1 VLIDSGERDPELDIT
16 PILDE
21 VDESEIDKTSLNSLT
36 DLGFDKDI
44 SMLAIKRV
52 GNEYGVLGFGGL

>member
-21 VDESEIDKTSLNSLT
+21 VDESEIDKVSLNSLT

>member
-1 VLIDSGERDPELDIT
+1 MLIDSGERDPELDIT